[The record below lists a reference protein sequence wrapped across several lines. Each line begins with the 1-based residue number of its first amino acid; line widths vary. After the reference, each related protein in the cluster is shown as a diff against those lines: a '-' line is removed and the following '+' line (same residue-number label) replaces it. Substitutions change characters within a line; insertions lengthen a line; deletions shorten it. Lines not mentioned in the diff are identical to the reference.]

1 VLHDGATTLAGHSKW
16 AQIKRQKAVND
27 QARGKR
33 FSKMGREISVAAR
46 QGGGDPNFNPRLRTA
61 IANAKAENM
70 PQANIDRAV
79 MKGTGELPGMSFEE
93 VTYEGYGPGGVAIL
107 LECVTDNTNR
117 TVAEIRHIMSK
128 GGGNLGQSGS
138 VAWMFERK
146 GQIYLEVER
155 YDEEVALESALRA
168 GAEDMHT
175 EEGLHVLTTS
185 VAEFHVVQDALGEQ
199 GVEIEEA
206 ELALIPTT
214 SVKVEGR
221 EAERLIK
228 LVTTLEEQDDVLKL
242 YSNFEVDD
250 EAFASLEG

>member
-1 VLHDGATTLAGHSKW
+1 
-16 AQIKRQKAVND
+16 
-27 QARGKR
+27 
-33 FSKMGREISVAAR
+33 MGREIAVAAR
-46 QGGGDPNFNPRLRTA
+46 QGGGDADFNPRLRTA

-79 MKGTGELPGMSFEE
+79 KRGTGELPGMTFEE
-93 VTYEGYGPGGVAIL
+93 TTYEGYGPGGVAIF

-146 GQIYLEVER
+146 GQIYLDVER
-155 YDEEVALESALRA
+155 YDEEAALESALAA
-168 GAEDMHT
+168 GAEDMRT
-175 EEGLHVLTTS
+175 EDGLHILTTS
-185 VAEFHVVQDALGEQ
+185 VADFHVVQDSLRERGIEF
-199 GVEIEEA
+199 EEA
-206 ELALIPTT
+206 ELALIPATT
-214 SVKVEGR
+214 VNVEGR

-250 EAFASLEG
+250 EAFASFEG